1 MFERYWEKG
10 DRERE
15 KRKFSTLTY
24 RPRVERL
31 IQIGDIIVDVVVVVE
46 IIGCAVGGIVVA
58 RIVVIRV
65 VPVVVLIVLVQH
77 HSDEHFPLLPRPVPR
92 QTINR
97 PFSDPQFHSSSR
109 RIIRLQAKTIDIPGR
124 RGKKNRRGF
133 VLRDTRE

>member
-1 MFERYWEKG
+1 MGKG
-10 DRERE
+10 RDRERE

-31 IQIGDIIVDVVVVVE
+31 IQIGDIIVDVVVVVVE
-46 IIGCAVGGIVVA
+46 IIGCAGGIVVA

-124 RGKKNRRGF
+124 REKKIAA
-133 VLRDTRE
+133 DSS